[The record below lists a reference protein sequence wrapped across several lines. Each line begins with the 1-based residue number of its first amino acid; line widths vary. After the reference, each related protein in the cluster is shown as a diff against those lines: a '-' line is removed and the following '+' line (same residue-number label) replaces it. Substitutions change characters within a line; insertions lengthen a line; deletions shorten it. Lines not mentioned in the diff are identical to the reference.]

1 VPGALYLD
9 TSAFVK
15 LVVPEPETPA
25 LLRALEDY
33 ELLVCS
39 EILVVEALR
48 ACSRYG
54 DAYSDGA
61 RQALLDVALIP
72 LTRDLLV
79 AAGELPP
86 PDLRSMDA
94 IHLASALSRATHLE
108 ALACYDERLI
118 LAARQAGLTCVTPG
132 RT

>member
-1 VPGALYLD
+1 MRGAVYLD

-15 LVVPEPETPA
+15 LVVPETETPA
-25 LLRALEDY
+25 LIHELQDC

-39 EILVVEALR
+39 ELLVVEALR

-54 DAYSDGA
+54 SAYTDGA

-72 LTRDLLV
+72 LTRDLLL

-86 PDLRSMDA
+86 PELRSMDA
-94 IHLASALSRATHLE
+94 IHLVTALSRAAHLE
-108 ALACYDERLI
+108 AVVSYDERLTA
-118 LAARQAGLTCVTPG
+118 AARNSGLTCVTPG
-132 RT
+132 RA